1 MIVDKSLLIDVA
13 NLISPSG
20 YETQFMNFVD
30 VFCRKNCHNLKVV
43 HNNGSLFIVYMV
55 DPSTKTILFD
65 AHIDQ
70 VSCRIFKITDDGFL
84 YVRCFG
90 TNPNDLVGKHVKVL
104 TSSGDIIPGII
115 TINPPHLDIHQD
127 ENDSIIIDIFMN
139 SYKQASKYVSIG
151 DAIIYDSPAKIV
163 NTNYLVG
170 AGLDN
175 HVGAYCLLETA
186 KYLSNNA
193 KKLNLKYNVVFHL
206 SRREESSGLKFIDM
220 LQNKPDCP
228 KSIDVVIV
236 VDTDIATDIPSID
249 SSKFP
254 LVELSKGPI
263 LTRNIIDDDKVYRYI
278 CSIAGKIPY
287 QVSMSEGDGGNNLAD
302 YAKLMIYG
310 QFVGIPLR
318 YMHSSVETC
327 FLPDI
332 AKTIDLLIAIYSN
345 LGSFFSFK

>member
-1 MIVDKSLLIDVA
+1 MIVNKSLLIDVA

-20 YETQFMNFVD
+20 YETQFIEFVD
-30 VFCRKNCHNLKVV
+30 VFCKKHCSNLKVV
-43 HNNGSLFIVYMV
+43 HNNGSLFIVYLAN
-55 DPSTKTILFD
+55 PSAKTILFD

-90 TNPNDLVGKHVKVL
+90 TNPKDLAGKPVKVI

-115 TINPPHLDIHQD
+115 TIYPPHLDIHQD
-127 ENDSIIIDIFMN
+127 ESDNIIIDIFMN

-151 DAIIYDSPAKIV
+151 DAIVFDSPAKIM
-163 NTNYLVG
+163 NTDYLVG

-193 KKLNLKYNVVFHL
+193 KKLDLKYNVVFHL
-206 SRREESSGLKFIDM
+206 SRREETSGLKFIEM
-220 LQNKPDCP
+220 FRNEPDCP
-228 KSIDVVIV
+228 KSVDLVIV

-249 SSKFP
+249 KSKFP
-254 LVELSKGPI
+254 LIQLSNGPI

-287 QVSMSEGDGGNNLAD
+287 QVSMSEGDGGNNLTD

-332 AKTIDLLIAIYSN
+332 EKTINLLIAIYSN
-345 LGSFFSFK
+345 LNTFFSSK

>member
-1 MIVDKSLLIDVA
+1 MIANKSLLIDVA

-20 YETQFMNFVD
+20 YETQFIDFVNT
-30 VFCRKNCHNLKVV
+30 FCKTHCSNLKVI
-43 HNNGSLFIVYMV
+43 HSSGSLFIVYLSN
-55 DPSTKTILFD
+55 PSAKTILYD

-70 VSCRIFKITDDGFL
+70 VSCRVFKITDDGFL
-84 YVRCFG
+84 CVRCFG
-90 TNPNDLVGKHVKVL
+90 TNPEDLVGKPVKVL
-104 TSSGDIIPGII
+104 TIRGDIIPGII
-115 TINPPHLDIHQD
+115 TIHPPHLNINQSD
-127 ENDSIIIDIFMN
+127 NIIIDIFMN
-139 SYKQASKYVSIG
+139 SDKQASKYVSIG
-151 DAIIYDSPAKIV
+151 DAIVFDSPAKIV
-163 NTNYLVG
+163 NTDYLVG

-206 SRREESSGLKFIDM
+206 SRREEISGLKFVEIFR
-220 LQNKPDCP
+220 NEPNCP
-228 KSIDVVIV
+228 KSIDIVIV

-249 SSKFP
+249 PNKFP
-254 LVELSKGPI
+254 LVQLSKGPI

-278 CSIAGKIPY
+278 RSIAGKIPY
-287 QVSMSEGDGGNNLAD
+287 QVSMSEGDGGNNLTD

-332 AKTIDLLIAIYSN
+332 EKTIDLLIAIYSN
-345 LGSFFSFK
+345 LDTFFSSK

>member
-1 MIVDKSLLIDVA
+1 MIVNKSLLIDVA

-20 YETQFMNFVD
+20 YETQFMDFVD
-30 VFCRKNCHNLKVV
+30 VFCRKYCPNLTVV
-43 HNNGSLFIVYMV
+43 HNNGSLFIVYMSHRN
-55 DPSTKTILFD
+55 PSAKTILFD

-70 VSCRIFKITDDGFL
+70 VSCRIFKITEDGFL

-90 TNPNDLVGKHVKVL
+90 TNSADLVGKHVKVL
-104 TSSGDIIPGII
+104 TSRGDIIPGII
-115 TINPPHLDIHQD
+115 TVNPPHLDINQSD
-127 ENDSIIIDIFMN
+127 DNIIIDIFMN

-151 DAIIYDSPAKIV
+151 DAIVYDSPAKII

-186 KYLSNNA
+186 KYLSKNNTA
-193 KKLNLKYNVVFHL
+193 KHNVVFHL

-220 LQNKPDCP
+220 LKNEPNCP
-228 KSIDVVIV
+228 KSFDLVIV
-236 VDTDIATDIPSID
+236 LDTDIATDIPSID
-249 SSKFP
+249 SSHFP
-254 LVELSKGPI
+254 LVQLSKGPI

-287 QVSMSEGDGGNNLAD
+287 QVSMSEGDGGNNLTD

-332 AKTIDLLIAIYSN
+332 AKTIDLLIAIYSH
-345 LGSFFSFK
+345 LDTFFL

>member
-1 MIVDKSLLIDVA
+1 MIVNKSLLIDVA

-20 YETQFMNFVD
+20 YEKQFMDFVD
-30 VFCRKNCHNLKVV
+30 VFCRKNCSNLKVV
-43 HNNGSLFIVYMV
+43 HNNGSLFIVYMSNN
-55 DPSTKTILFD
+55 PSAKTILFD

-70 VSCRIFKITDDGFL
+70 VSCRIFKISVDGFL
-84 YVRCFG
+84 HVRCFG
-90 TNPNDLVGKHVKVL
+90 TNSTDLVGKHVKVL
-104 TSSGDIIPGII
+104 TSRGDIIPGII
-115 TINPPHLDIHQD
+115 MVNPPHLDIRQSD
-127 ENDSIIIDIFMN
+127 DIMVDIFMN

-186 KYLSNNA
+186 KYLSNNEM
-193 KKLNLKYNVVFHL
+193 KMNLKHNIVFHL
-206 SRREESSGLKFIDM
+206 SRREETSGLKFIEM
-220 LQNKPDCP
+220 FRNETNFP
-228 KSIDVVIV
+228 KTIDLVIV

-249 SSKFP
+249 PSKFP
-254 LVELSKGPI
+254 LVQLSKGPI

-287 QVSMSEGDGGNNLAD
+287 QVSMSEGDGGNNLTD

-332 AKTIDLLIAIYSN
+332 AKTIDLLIAIYSHIDT
-345 LGSFFSFK
+345 FFSSK